1 MAKSKFVK
9 ISGVVLA
16 VLLLW
21 TVKQFEHAQSL
32 LAQSGA
38 ESKSPAKQIT
48 YLADP
53 EIRES
58 SGLVLSQ
65 RHDNCFWTHN
75 DSGDAPR
82 LFLVHRD
89 GRTIARLKIAGAKA
103 LDWEDIASA
112 TIHGTPKLIIGDIG
126 GNALKRDHVTLYIL
140 SEPKFLFDDS
150 KPKLPIESVATVET
164 AIDVVFNG
172 GVTNYEG
179 IAVDRSAKSILI
191 FEKSFTGRVYSIPL
205 PDSTKKRM
213 EVEAKYIGQTGIPFA
228 SACDIA
234 KDNKSMVVINYGTG
248 FLFLRR
254 TAANGHVEEWSESF
268 KREPVLF
275 VLPKMRQSEAVCFSK
290 DAKSIYLTSEQVPT
304 PLIQMTLPVDVAIGR

>member
-1 MAKSKFVK
+1 MAKSRFVK
-9 ISGVVLA
+9 ILGVVLA
-16 VLLLW
+16 LLLLL
-21 TVKQFEHAQSL
+21 TTNQFGPAGIL
-32 LAQSGA
+32 LAQTGA
-38 ESKSPAKQIT
+38 ETKTLAKQIT
-48 YLADP
+48 FLADP

-65 RHDNCFWTHN
+65 RNDNCFWTHN

-103 LDWEDIASA
+103 LDWEDIAFA
-112 TIHGTPKLIIGDIG
+112 TINGTPKLIIGDIG
-126 GNALKRDHVTLYIL
+126 GNAFKRDYVTLYVL
-140 SEPKFLFDDS
+140 PEPKFPFDDS
-150 KPKLPIESVATVET
+150 KPTQPIESVATVET
-164 AIDVVFNG
+164 AIDVVFKG

-179 IAVDRSAKSILI
+179 IAVDHSAKSILI

-205 PDSTKKRM
+205 PDSTKKRI

-254 TAANGHVEEWSESF
+254 TAANGHIEEWSESF

-290 DAKSIYLTSEQVPT
+290 DSKSIFLTSEQVLT

>member
-1 MAKSKFVK
+1 MK
-9 ISGVVLA
+9 ILCLVQV

-21 TVKQFEHAQSL
+21 TAMPFGPAHNL

-38 ESKSPAKQIT
+38 EAKNPAKEIT
-48 YLADP
+48 LLTDP

-82 LFLVHRD
+82 LFFVHRD

-103 LDWEDIASA
+103 FDWEALAFA
-112 TIHGTPKLIIGDIG
+112 TIGGTPKLIIGDIG
-126 GNALKRDHVTLYIL
+126 GNAFKRDHVTLYIL
-140 SEPKFLFDDS
+140 SEPKFPFDDA
-150 KPKLPIESVATVET
+150 KPTHPIESVAPVET
-164 AIDVVFNG
+164 AIDVVFKG

-179 IAVDRSAKSILI
+179 IAVDHSAGSILI
-191 FEKSFTGRVYSIPL
+191 LEKSFAGRVYSIPL
-205 PDSTKKRM
+205 PDLKKKRI
-213 EVEAKYIGQTGIPFA
+213 EVQAKYIGQTGIPFA
-228 SACDIA
+228 SSCDVA
-234 KDNKSMVVINYGTG
+234 SDSKSMVVINYGSG
-248 FLFLRR
+248 FLFSRG
-254 TAANGHVEEWSESF
+254 TAANGIVEDWSESF

-275 VLPKMRQSEAVCFSK
+275 VLPRMRQPEAVCFSK

-304 PLIQMTLPVDVAIGR
+304 PLIQMSLPVDVFSNH